1 MEEALKQLVTDTLD
15 FSKRKF
21 VGHSGE
27 ITVTMDTRALA
38 PDHRIFY
45 RNLHKFRV
53 LQMNEGTD
61 LSGLSDE
68 QWGMVQLDKC
78 HHISTTSTSKD
89 GPQSYRVRICKTCC
103 QEDSHIELGTYVD
116 QESAILVND
125 TFEILNERLD
135 RLIVLRI
142 EDKPDLHHLVA
153 KKYDRSKGRD
163 YACILDLISERISAI
178 EGKKRKPSV
187 SEMIP
192 TFTKRNVDTG
202 SAVNSEK
209 FSCSTSSEASDEMQ
223 TSTSKQS
230 HSKSSSILTNSRPNS
245 IRKPSRKL
253 SFDADIVSNSGSSS
267 TIDDDITVTDEITN
281 NNNTTALLELSSV
294 CYQRLISPSITGS
307 IIPDSANL
315 SPGMMTTGTSLFN
328 GIAGSSS
335 VDLARSLELV
345 RSSSMTNLP
354 PLSSTNSTTGSSTTL
369 NLPMS
374 SSSNRSNS
382 STALNNISQI
392 TVAEGINLGSPFSA
406 NSATTTLLMAAAA
419 ESSSPIVSGIPSPQ
433 LSPANQLVST
443 GNQSPIVHI
452 TTGTTTTD
460 TTSMNTTINSTNKRL
475 RPDEIID
482 LPPSSNNTTT
492 NTTTTNQDNL
502 SYSYLDG
509 QTPRKRAATFSV
521 SEPYAYYNSHMG
533 NTAHNSIATLTWL
546 ASMEECEVDVARSL
560 FELRGKL
567 ET

>member
-1 MEEALKQLVTDTLD
+1 
-15 FSKRKF
+15 
-21 VGHSGE
+21 
-27 ITVTMDTRALA
+27 
-38 PDHRIFY
+38 
-45 RNLHKFRV
+45 
-53 LQMNEGTD
+53 
-61 LSGLSDE
+61 
-68 QWGMVQLDKC
+68 
-78 HHISTTSTSKD
+78 
-89 GPQSYRVRICKTCC
+89 
-103 QEDSHIELGTYVD
+103 
-116 QESAILVND
+116 
-125 TFEILNERLD
+125 
-135 RLIVLRI
+135 
-142 EDKPDLHHLVA
+142 
-153 KKYDRSKGRD
+153 
-163 YACILDLISERISAI
+163 
-178 EGKKRKPSV
+178 
-187 SEMIP
+187 MIP

-281 NNNTTALLELSSV
+281 NNTTALLELSSV

-307 IIPDSANL
+307 ILPDSANL

-374 SSSNRSNS
+374 TSS
-382 STALNNISQI
+382 NNISQI